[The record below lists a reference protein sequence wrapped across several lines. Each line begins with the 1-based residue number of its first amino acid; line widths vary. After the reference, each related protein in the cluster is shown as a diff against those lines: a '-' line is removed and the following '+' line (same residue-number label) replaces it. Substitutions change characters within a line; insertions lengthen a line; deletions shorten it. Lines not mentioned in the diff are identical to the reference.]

1 MFAER
6 MPTRRSFAFESGSLA
21 GDDVRALAIQT
32 SRPQRAELATRTRPQ
47 TISRKPTKMDG
58 ANEDVDLMDAVN
70 MINLTAVPDVVTGQD
85 RGPPVRGSPAIALF
99 ICIPLLLLLCRYRQA
114 VMPFLRWSR
123 SFPLRRHLG
132 GRGRYESVSQMD
144 LPSLNT

>member
-1 MFAER
+1 N
-6 MPTRRSFAFESGSLA
+6 TYLA
-21 GDDVRALAIQT
+21 
-32 SRPQRAELATRTRPQ
+32 Q
-47 TISRKPTKMDG
+47 TITQEPTKMDA

-70 MINLTAVPDVVTGQD
+70 LINLTAVPDVVTGQD

>member
-1 MFAER
+1 
-6 MPTRRSFAFESGSLA
+6 
-21 GDDVRALAIQT
+21 
-32 SRPQRAELATRTRPQ
+32 
-47 TISRKPTKMDG
+47 
-58 ANEDVDLMDAVN
+58 MDAVN
-70 MINLTAVPDVVTGQD
+70 EEVDLIDAVNLINLTAVPDVGIGQD
-85 RGPPVRGSPAIALF
+85 RGPPVRGSPVIALF

>member
-1 MFAER
+1 MFRAVR
-6 MPTRRSFAFESGSLA
+6 PFLA
-21 GDDVRALAIQT
+21 LDVRGLALQT
-32 SRPQRAELATRTRPQ
+32 SRPARRASTANTYLAQ
-47 TISRKPTKMDG
+47 TITQEPTKMDA

-70 MINLTAVPDVVTGQD
+70 LINLTAVPDVVTGQD

>member
-1 MFAER
+1 M
-6 MPTRRSFAFESGSLA
+6 MDAF
-21 GDDVRALAIQT
+21 
-32 SRPQRAELATRTRPQ
+32 
-47 TISRKPTKMDG
+47 
-58 ANEDVDLMDAVN
+58 NEDVDLDVVQVN
-70 MINLTAVPDVVTGQD
+70 LINLTAVPDVVIGQD